1 MIFPQWLLPPMPAFE
16 GSVRTVTQDWGEY
29 VVRLTKAKQQGEL
42 PKKGESKRLNALW
55 LIVKTYPGSTAGE
68 IQKYTPENVNWML
81 RNLKRAGRI
90 RVEGRRNFFRYYA
103 IEGTETGADAV

>member
-1 MIFPQWLLPPMPAFE
+1 MYPQWLLPPMPALQ
-16 GSVRTVTQDWGEY
+16 GTIRTVTQDWGEY
-29 VVRLTKAKQQGEL
+29 VVRLRESKQKGEL

-55 LIVKTYPGSTAGE
+55 AVVQANPGSTAGE
-68 IQKYTPENVNWML
+68 IQQHSPENVNWML

-103 IEGTETGADAV
+103 VETAEA